1 MSEIVIDASVMVSI
15 LFEDE
20 ESEYSKSVLE
30 CIMQGRGVIVPEIF
44 HAEVLNVILV
54 SERRGRIDSDDIYQM
69 LKFLSDLE
77 VVTMSFTNKKE
88 ILRLV
93 RNYNLTSYDATYLGL
108 AINKKIHIATLD
120 KRLMEASIAEKIYW
134 EDK

>member
-54 SERRGRIDSDDIYQM
+54 SERRGRIDNDDIYQM

-88 ILRLV
+88 ILRLA

>member
-15 LFEDE
+15 LFADE
-20 ESEYSKSVLE
+20 ESKYSRSVLE
-30 CIMQGRGVIVPEIF
+30 CMMQGSEVIVPEIF

-54 SERRGRIDSDDIYQM
+54 SERRGRINSDDIHQM

-77 VVTMSFTNKKE
+77 VVTMSYTNKIE
-88 ILRLV
+88 ILRLA
-93 RNYNLTSYDATYLGL
+93 RKYNLTSYDAIYLGL

>member
-1 MSEIVIDASVMVSI
+1 MSEIVIDASVMISI

-20 ESEYSKSVLE
+20 ESKYSKSVLE
-30 CIMQGRGVIVPEIF
+30 CMMQGRGVIVPEIF
-44 HAEVLNVILV
+44 HAEVLNVMLV
-54 SERRGRIDSDDIYQM
+54 SERRGRIDSDDIHQM

-77 VVTMSFTNKKE
+77 VVTMSYTNKKE
-88 ILRLV
+88 IMRLA

-120 KRLMEASIAEKIYW
+120 KRLMEASIAEKIYLVLR
-134 EDK
+134 

>member
-44 HAEVLNVILV
+44 HVEVLNVILV

-88 ILRLV
+88 ILRLA

>member
-1 MSEIVIDASVMVSI
+1 MSEIVIDDSVMVSI

-54 SERRGRIDSDDIYQM
+54 SERRGRIDNDDIYQM

-88 ILRLV
+88 ILRLA